1 MHIYIIGDN
10 MDINKIKDRIKNKN
24 SNKKSNNYLKKL
36 LIKSMVLLVIF
47 LITIILIKSNDKNKE
62 WIEKNI
68 LSKNISFASI
78 KTLYTKYFG
87 NVLPLDS
94 YLSTE
99 TVFNEKLTYK
109 EINKYKDGI
118 SLTVDN
124 NYLVPVIYS
133 GIVTFIGD
141 KEEYGKT
148 IIIESDNVIIWYSNI
163 ENTTI
168 KLYDYVEKGSYLG
181 ETINDK
187 LYLLFKKDG
196 KVVNYKEYI

>member
-148 IIIESDNVIIWYSNI
+148 IIIEADNVIIWYSNI

-168 KLYDYVEKGSYLG
+168 KLYDYVEKGNYLG

>member
-1 MHIYIIGDN
+1 
-10 MDINKIKDRIKNKN
+10 MDINKVKDRIKNK
-24 SNKKSNNYLKKL
+24 NKKSNNYLKKM
-36 LIKSMVLLVIF
+36 LIKSMALLVAF

-68 LSKNISFASI
+68 LSKNISFSSI

-87 NVLPLDS
+87 DVLPLDS